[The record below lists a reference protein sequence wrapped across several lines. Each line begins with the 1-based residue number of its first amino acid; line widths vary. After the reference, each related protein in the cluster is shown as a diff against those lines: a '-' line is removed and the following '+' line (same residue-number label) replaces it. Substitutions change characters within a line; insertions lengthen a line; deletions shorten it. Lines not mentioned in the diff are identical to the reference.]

1 MKRLLFLLTLFVV
14 LGMQAQQHV
23 MTVDVSKPTARIN
36 PAMYGIFFEDINFGA
51 DGGLYAELVKNRSF
65 EFPQPLVG
73 WIPFGEVTVQDE
85 RPCFDRNPH
94 YVRITNDGCLLRAGL
109 DNEGYR
115 GIGLKKGEDYRF
127 SAYVRTPDTKPM
139 KLSVELVNSNGENLL
154 KKELEVKGSEWQK
167 LTAVLDAVSHVMGR
181 ELAEGRQVHLDGI
194 GYFRVS
200 LTTIEPVVAATK
212 RKLTKVKMAGVKFRA
227 DQKLKNEIGTIK
239 AKALKAN
246 EHSAKLTDKEIDR
259 RLTNYFATR
268 PFMTRNDFQS
278 VCGMMRTTAMRHIR
292 RLRTEGK
299 LKNEGTMLQP
309 IYVPVSGYYGK
320 NE

>member
-1 MKRLLFLLTLFVV
+1 MAIQFELYK
-14 LGMQAQQHV
+14 
-23 MTVDVSKPTARIN
+23 SPARKDE
-36 PAMYGIFFEDINFGA
+36 ED
-51 DGGLYAELVKNRSF
+51 
-65 EFPQPLVG
+65 
-73 WIPFGEVTVQDE
+73 
-85 RPCFDRNPH
+85 
-94 YVRITNDGCLLRAGL
+94 
-109 DNEGYR
+109 
-115 GIGLKKGEDYRF
+115 
-127 SAYVRTPDTKPM
+127 
-139 KLSVELVNSNGENLL
+139 
-154 KKELEVKGSEWQK
+154 KELYHARVVNFQHIDTDYLAKEIQQATSLTEGDVK
-167 LTAVLDAVSHVMGR
+167 AVLESLSHFMGSRLR
-181 ELAEGRQVHLDGI
+181 EGERVHLDGI

-200 LTTIEPVVAATK
+200 LTTTEPVVAATK

>member
-1 MKRLLFLLTLFVV
+1 MAIQFELYK
-14 LGMQAQQHV
+14 
-23 MTVDVSKPTARIN
+23 SPN
-36 PAMYGIFFEDINFGA
+36 PKDEED
-51 DGGLYAELVKNRSF
+51 
-65 EFPQPLVG
+65 
-73 WIPFGEVTVQDE
+73 
-85 RPCFDRNPH
+85 
-94 YVRITNDGCLLRAGL
+94 
-109 DNEGYR
+109 
-115 GIGLKKGEDYRF
+115 
-127 SAYVRTPDTKPM
+127 
-139 KLSVELVNSNGENLL
+139 
-154 KKELEVKGSEWQK
+154 KELYHARVVNFQHIDTDYLAKEIQQATSLTEGDVK
-167 LTAVLDAVSHVMGR
+167 AVLESLSHFMGSRLR
-181 ELAEGRQVHLDGI
+181 EGERVHLDGI

>member
-1 MKRLLFLLTLFVV
+1 MAILFDWYENPEDKILHPRLRLNGSRSTDELRRDIQARCSLTE
-14 LGMQAQQHV
+14 
-23 MTVDVSKPTARIN
+23 TDV
-36 PAMYGIFFEDINFGA
+36 
-51 DGGLYAELVKNRSF
+51 
-65 EFPQPLVG
+65 
-73 WIPFGEVTVQDE
+73 
-85 RPCFDRNPH
+85 
-94 YVRITNDGCLLRAGL
+94 
-109 DNEGYR
+109 
-115 GIGLKKGEDYRF
+115 
-127 SAYVRTPDTKPM
+127 
-139 KLSVELVNSNGENLL
+139 
-154 KKELEVKGSEWQK
+154 
-167 LTAVLDAVSHVMGR
+167 TAVLDAVSHVMGR

-246 EHSAKLTDKEIDR
+246 EHSA
-259 RLTNYFATR
+259 
-268 PFMTRNDFQS
+268 
-278 VCGMMRTTAMRHIR
+278 CGMMRTTAMRHIR

>member
-1 MKRLLFLLTLFVV
+1 MAIQFELYK
-14 LGMQAQQHV
+14 
-23 MTVDVSKPTARIN
+23 SPN
-36 PAMYGIFFEDINFGA
+36 PKDEED
-51 DGGLYAELVKNRSF
+51 
-65 EFPQPLVG
+65 
-73 WIPFGEVTVQDE
+73 
-85 RPCFDRNPH
+85 
-94 YVRITNDGCLLRAGL
+94 
-109 DNEGYR
+109 
-115 GIGLKKGEDYRF
+115 
-127 SAYVRTPDTKPM
+127 
-139 KLSVELVNSNGENLL
+139 
-154 KKELEVKGSEWQK
+154 KELYHARVVNFQHIDTDYLAKEIQQATSLTEGDVK
-167 LTAVLDAVSHVMGR
+167 AVLESLSHFMGSRLR
-181 ELAEGRQVHLDGI
+181 EGERVHLDGI

-200 LTTIEPVVAATK
+200 LTTTEPVVAATK